1 MHLGASW
8 KRFRLR
14 LRYLARHSERQR
26 LLWEEM
32 DFHIESMAEDLVARG
47 MPEQEARAAA
57 HRKFGNMT
65 RKSEEARATWI
76 AQWMN
81 DAAQDLKHA
90 FRGMRRDAGFTT
102 FVILIAGLGI
112 GASATVFSVV
122 NALMLRPLPFRDPAH
137 LVWIANV
144 EWSMQVSQYLDLR
157 ERNKSFSD
165 LAGSTGYGVGDIEL
179 TGTGEPERLTSA
191 PVTQNFFTLLGVQP
205 IIGRS
210 FAVDECRGRSDTPPA
225 ALLSYG
231 FWQRRFASDPAV
243 VGRKLTLDGKPVMV
257 VGVLPASFDFASI
270 FAAGTPV
277 DVFIPYPLTD
287 ETNGHGNTMQAIGRL
302 RPGVT
307 AASAQAEFTVLA
319 KQLES
324 QHPERNPVKP
334 RLTPLQRHVNGRVSP
349 ALIVLACAVGVVMLI
364 VCANLSNL
372 QLARLG
378 ARQKEMAMRAAL
390 GAGRLR
396 LLRQMLTESVA
407 LSCSGAALGLILAVA
422 GTRAIAHLDAF
433 NIPLLASVR
442 LDGDALGFTLL
453 AAVLTGVLFGLLPAL
468 QVRSFA
474 VGEMLK
480 DGGRGSSGGPR
491 SGWGQAWV
499 RNGLVVSEIA
509 FACTLLVG
517 AGLLLRSF
525 LRVLNVDPGFQPE
538 GVATLRVDPSFLF
551 SGLAQQN
558 SYLDEVLR
566 RTRSLAGMRAAGL
579 TDVLPLQGD
588 RSWQVSGRGQV
599 YPRGRHPE
607 AYIRVVSDGYFES
620 VGIRL
625 LAGRAFT
632 ERDRASS
639 EPVAVVNE
647 TLARTLWPGLDPV
660 GQVVTQDG
668 GRRVVGV
675 VGDVRHEALE
685 KAGDS
690 EMYLPMR
697 QTFDYPAINLVV
709 RTVLPPDRLA
719 PAILAALRPI
729 DSNLP
734 VREFTTLQ
742 ELVDKAV
749 SPRRFL
755 VLLLAGF
762 AGFALLLASL
772 GIYAVISY
780 SVNQRVQEIG
790 IRMALGASATHL
802 QSRFLLRTLGLAA
815 LGLALGMA
823 ASRALTG
830 ALGSLLFGVMPG
842 DPVTFIGIGA
852 LLIVVASL
860 AGYFPARRASRIDP
874 MVALR
879 AS

>member
-1 MHLGASW
+1 MRFDAIW

-32 DFHIESMAEDLVARG
+32 DFHIESMAQDLIASG
-47 MPEQEARAAA
+47 ISEQEARAAA

-65 RKSEEARATWI
+65 QKSEEARATWI
-76 AQWMN
+76 AQWMD
-81 DAAQDLKHA
+81 DAGQDLKHS

-112 GASATVFSVV
+112 GASSTIFSVV
-122 NALMLRPLPFRDPAH
+122 NALLLRPLPFHDPDR
-137 LVWIANV
+137 LVWIANE
-144 EWSMQVSQYLDLR
+144 EWSTQVGNFLDFR
-157 ERNKSFSD
+157 ARNKSFSD
-165 LAGSTGYGVGDIEL
+165 MAGFNSFYSVGDVEM
-179 TGTGEPERLTSA
+179 TGAGEPERLTSV
-191 PVTQNFFTLLGVQP
+191 PVTQNFFPLLGVQP
-205 IIGRS
+205 SIGRS
-210 FAVDECRGRSDTPPA
+210 FTVDECQGKSSTPPA

-231 FWQRRFASDPAV
+231 FWQRRFASDPEM
-243 VGRKLTLDGKPVMV
+243 VGRKLMLNNKPVMV
-257 VGVLPASFDFASI
+257 VGVMPASFDFASVL
-270 FAAGTPV
+270 APGTPV
-277 DVFIPYPLTD
+277 DVFIPFPVTE
-287 ETNGHGNTMQAIGRL
+287 ETNRYGNTMKIIGRL
-302 RPGVT
+302 KPGAT
-307 AASAQAEFTVLA
+307 AQNAQAEFTVLA
-319 KQLES
+319 KQIETE
-324 QHPERNPVKP
+324 HPERNGTKP
-334 RLTPLQRHVNGRVSP
+334 RLSPLKRHVSGRVSP
-349 ALIVLACAVGVVMLI
+349 ALMVLACAVGVVMLI

-372 QLARLG
+372 QMARLG
-378 ARQKEMAMRAAL
+378 KRQKEMAMRTAL

-407 LSCSGAALGLILAVA
+407 LSCCGAALGLGLAVA
-422 GTRAIAHLDAF
+422 GTRTIAHLDAF

-442 LDGDALGFTLL
+442 LDGEALGFTLL
-453 AAVLTGVLFGLLPAL
+453 AAVLTGVVFGLLPAL

-474 VGEMLK
+474 GQSTGEVLK
-480 DGGRGSSGGPR
+480 DGSRGSSGGP
-491 SGWGQAWV
+491 GHAWV

-509 FACTLLVG
+509 FACALLVG
-517 AGLLLRSF
+517 AGLLMRSF
-525 LRVLNVDPGFQPE
+525 LRVLDVDPGFQSE
-538 GVATLRVDPSFLF
+538 GVASLRIDPSFRFRNLE
-551 SGLAQQN
+551 QQN
-558 SYLDEVLR
+558 SYIDEVLR
-566 RTRSLAGMRAAGL
+566 RTRSLPGMRASGL
-579 TDVLPLQGD
+579 TEFLPLGGD
-588 RSWQVSGRGQV
+588 RSWQVTGKGQV
-599 YPRGRHPE
+599 YPKNSHPE
-607 AYIRVVSDGYFES
+607 AYMRVVSDGYFES

-625 LAGRAFT
+625 KAGRVFT

-639 EPVAVVNE
+639 EPVVVVNE
-647 TLARTLWPGLDPV
+647 TLARTLWPGQDPI
-660 GQVVTQDG
+660 GQIVTQDG

-675 VGDVRHEALE
+675 VADVRHDSLE
-685 KAGDS
+685 TVGGS
-690 EMYLPMR
+690 EMYRPMR
-697 QTFDYPAINLVV
+697 QTTDYSAMNLVV

-719 PAILAALRPI
+719 AGVRAALRPI
-729 DSNLP
+729 DPNLP
-734 VREFTTLQ
+734 VREFRTLQ
-742 ELVDKAV
+742 NLVDKAV

-790 IRMALGASATHL
+790 IRMALGASATNL
-802 QSRFLLRTLGLAA
+802 QSGILLHTLGLAA

-830 ALGSLLFGVMPG
+830 VLESLLFGVTPG

-852 LLIVVASL
+852 LLIVVAAL

>member
-1 MHLGASW
+1 
-8 KRFRLR
+8 
-14 LRYLARHSERQR
+14 
-26 LLWEEM
+26 M
-32 DFHIESMAEDLVARG
+32 DFHIESMAQDLAGRG
-47 MPEQEARAAA
+47 MSEQEARAAA

-76 AQWMN
+76 AQWMS
-81 DAAQDLKHA
+81 DAGQDLKHS

-112 GASATVFSVV
+112 GASSTIFSVV
-122 NALMLRPLPFRDPAH
+122 NALLLRPLPFRDPDR
-137 LVWIANV
+137 LVWIANE
-144 EWSMQVSQYLDLR
+144 EWSTQVGNYLDLR

-165 LAGSTGYGVGDIEL
+165 LAGFAGYGVGDSAL
-179 TGTGEPERLTSA
+179 TGTGEPERLTSV

-205 IIGRS
+205 MIGRS
-210 FAVDECRGRSDTPPA
+210 FTVEECQGRFSTPPA
-225 ALLSYG
+225 ALLSHG

-243 VGRKLTLDGKPVMV
+243 VGRKLTLNNKPVMV
-257 VGVLPASFDFASI
+257 VGVLPASFDFASV
-270 FAAGTPV
+270 FAPGTPV
-277 DVFIPYPLTD
+277 DVFIPWPLTD
-287 ETNGHGNTMQAIGRL
+287 ETNRYGNTMKAIGRL
-302 RPGVT
+302 RPGAT
-307 AASAQAEFTVLA
+307 AQSAQAEFTLLA
-319 KQLES
+319 KQIES
-324 QHPERNPVKP
+324 QHPERNGIRP
-334 RLTPLQRHVNGRVSP
+334 RLSPLNRHVSGRVSP
-349 ALIVLACAVGVVMLI
+349 ALMVLACAVGVVMLI

-372 QLARLG
+372 QLARMG

-407 LSCSGAALGLILAVA
+407 LSCCGAALGLVLAVA

-474 VGEMLK
+474 VGEVLK
-480 DGGRGSSGGPR
+480 DGSRGSSGGQR
-491 SGWGQAWV
+491 HAWV

-517 AGLLLRSF
+517 AGLLMRSF
-525 LRVLNVDPGFQPE
+525 LRVLDVDPGFQPE
-538 GVATLRVDPSFLF
+538 GVAALRIDPSFRL

-558 SYLDEVLR
+558 SYMDEVLQ
-566 RTRSLAGMRAAGL
+566 RTRSLPGMRAAGL
-579 TDVLPLQGD
+579 TDVLPLGGD
-588 RSWQVSGRGQV
+588 RAWQVSGKGQV
-599 YPRGRHPE
+599 YPKDQHPE
-607 AYIRVVSDGYFES
+607 AFIRVVSDGYFES

-625 LAGRAFT
+625 QAGRGFT

-639 EPVAVVNE
+639 EPVVIVNE
-647 TLARTLWPGLDPV
+647 TLARTLWPGQDAV
-660 GQVVTQDG
+660 GQIMTQDG

-675 VGDVRHEALE
+675 VADVRHEALE
-685 KAGDS
+685 KAGGS

-697 QTFDYPAINLVV
+697 QTGDYSAMNLVV

-719 PAILAALRPI
+719 AAVRAALRPI
-729 DSNLP
+729 DPNLP
-734 VREFTTLQ
+734 VREFRTLQ

-790 IRMALGASATHL
+790 IRMALGASATNL
-802 QSRFLLRTLGLAA
+802 QSRILLHTLGLAA

-823 ASRALTG
+823 ASRALTRCAG
-830 ALGSLLFGVMPG
+830 KLVVWCDPRRSGHIYRDGSAADCGGCPRWVF
-842 DPVTFIGIGA
+842 
-852 LLIVVASL
+852 
-860 AGYFPARRASRIDP
+860 SR
-874 MVALR
+874 
-879 AS
+879 S